1 MSPKSPSKIRA
12 IPTMSEQDNI
22 AIIAEGLQRQLDEL
36 RKIIQQGHTGGSQQQ
51 QQAPPPSIVS
61 DNRER
66 EQEVEKLRIRIEHL
80 VRALDAKDL
89 TIQQL
94 RAQLDQQ

>member
-1 MSPKSPSKIRA
+1 
-12 IPTMSEQDNI
+12 MSEQDNI

-36 RKIIQQGHTGGSQQQ
+36 REIIQQGHTDGSQQQ
-51 QQAPPPSIVS
+51 QQQATQPSTVS
-61 DNRER
+61 DNRE
-66 EQEVEKLRIRIEHL
+66 QEIEKLRIRVEHL

-94 RAQLDQQ
+94 RAQLGQK

>member
-1 MSPKSPSKIRA
+1 
-12 IPTMSEQDNI
+12 MSEQDNI

-36 RKIIQQGHTGGSQQQ
+36 REIIQQDHTDGSQQQ
-51 QQAPPPSIVS
+51 QQQATQPSTVS
-61 DNRER
+61 DNRE
-66 EQEVEKLRIRIEHL
+66 QEIEKLRIRVEHL

-94 RAQLDQQ
+94 RAQLGQK

>member
-1 MSPKSPSKIRA
+1 MATQGSKYNDFITLKPS
-12 IPTMSEQDNI
+12 DNI

-36 RKIIQQGHTGGSQQQ
+36 REIIRQGHTSGSQQQ
-51 QQAPPPSIVS
+51 QAPQPSIVS
-61 DNRER
+61 GDRELQ
-66 EQEVEKLRIRIEHL
+66 QEAEKLHIRIGHL

-94 RAQLDQQ
+94 RSQLDQQ